1 MNINDHV
8 YTPPQVSSSAEIP
21 TSVKNLLNGED
32 LLGKQQ
38 ALRVSTVNAD
48 GWPNAALLSAGDML
62 VMPNDRLRFVIW
74 PNSGT
79 AANLMRDG
87 RVTFSLGLD
96 GGICEM
102 RMQARKYSDGTPEVP
117 LAFFEAEVQQ
127 VRQHT
132 AQYAKVTGG
141 ITFSLNHPATT
152 LSRWQRQITA
162 LRANAA

>member
-1 MNINDHV
+1 MNMKDHV

-32 LLGKQQ
+32 LLDKQQ

-62 VMPNDRLRFVIW
+62 VMPNGRLRFVIW

-102 RMQARKYSDGTPEVP
+102 RMLARKYSDGTPEVP

-127 VRQHT
+127 VRQHS

-152 LSRWQRQITA
+152 QSRWQRQITV
-162 LRANAA
+162 LRTNAA

>member
-1 MNINDHV
+1 
-8 YTPPQVSSSAEIP
+8 
-21 TSVKNLLNGED
+21 
-32 LLGKQQ
+32 
-38 ALRVSTVNAD
+38 
-48 GWPNAALLSAGDML
+48 
-62 VMPNDRLRFVIW
+62 
-74 PNSGT
+74 
-79 AANLMRDG
+79 
-87 RVTFSLGLD
+87 
-96 GGICEM
+96 M